1 MMALLNSGELHA
13 GERTAAGGKAVK
25 NKVLLSIPDDEFNAI
40 RPHLELLKLP
50 HHFSVLEPNQKVE
63 FGYFLN
69 SGMISLVVETEDGK
83 TVEVGVVGKEGFA
96 GSVLAVGL
104 KRSSLREIVQIAGEG
119 FRIAGDALQAVLA
132 TMPQLQLTL
141 SRYTVLLGMQVAQTA
156 ACNRLH
162 TVEQRLA
169 RWLLVTQDR
178 VDAGMLPLTH
188 DFLATMLGTDRP
200 SVSLAAD
207 SFQRKQILQYGR
219 GAVTILNRK
228 ELERLSCECYG
239 QIQQF
244 NGELGLR

>member
-1 MMALLNSGELHA
+1 MALLNSGELRA
-13 GERTAAGGKAVK
+13 GERTNADGKAVK
-25 NKVLLSIPDDEFNAI
+25 NKILLSLPDSEFSAI
-40 RPHLELLKLP
+40 RPYLELLSLP
-50 HHFSVLEPNQKVE
+50 HHFSVHEPNQKGE
-63 FGYFLN
+63 FGHFLN
-69 SGMISLVVETEDGK
+69 CGMISLVVATEDGK
-83 TVEVGVVGKEGFA
+83 TVEVGVIGNEGFA

-104 KRSSLREIVQIAGEG
+104 RRSSLREIVQIAGDG
-119 FRIAGDALQAVLA
+119 FRITASALQALL
-132 TMPQLQLTL
+132 PSLPELQLTL
-141 SRYTVLLGMQVAQTA
+141 SRYAVLLGMQVAQTA

-200 SVSLAAD
+200 SVSLAAA
-207 SFQRKQILQYGR
+207 SFQRKQVLQYGR

-228 ELERLSCECYG
+228 ELERLSCECYS

-244 NGELGLR
+244 NGDLGLR

>member
-1 MMALLNSGELHA
+1 MALLNSGELRA
-13 GERTAAGGKAVK
+13 GERTNSDGKAVT
-25 NKVLLSIPDDEFNAI
+25 NRILLSIPDSEFNAI
-40 RPHLELLKLP
+40 RPYLEFLKLP
-50 HHFSVLEPNQKVE
+50 HHFSVHEPNQKVE

-69 SGMISLVVETEDGK
+69 SGMISLVVATEDGK
-83 TVEVGVVGKEGFA
+83 TVEVGVIGNEGFA

-104 KRSSLREIVQIAGEG
+104 RRSSLREIVQISGDG
-119 FRIAGDALQAVLA
+119 FRIAAEDLQAVLP
-132 TMPQLQLTL
+132 TLPQLQLIL
-141 SRYTVLLGMQVAQTA
+141 SRYAVLLGMQVAQTA

-200 SVSLAAD
+200 SVSLAAA

>member
-1 MMALLNSGELHA
+1 MALLNSGELRA
-13 GERTAAGGKAVK
+13 GERTNSDGKAIK
-25 NKVLLSIPDDEFNAI
+25 NKILLSLPDSEFSAI
-40 RPHLELLKLP
+40 RPYLELLNLP
-50 HHFSVLEPNQKVE
+50 HHFSVHEPNQKVE

-69 SGMISLVVETEDGK
+69 CGMISLVVATEGGK
-83 TVEVGVVGKEGFA
+83 TVEVGVIGNEGFA

-104 KRSSLREIVQIAGEG
+104 RRSSLREIVQIAGDG
-119 FRIAGDALQAVLA
+119 FRITAGALQGLL
-132 TMPQLQLTL
+132 PSLPELQLTL
-141 SRYTVLLGMQVAQTA
+141 SRYAVWLGMQVAQTA

-200 SVSLAAD
+200 SVSLAAA
-207 SFQRKQILQYGR
+207 SFQRKQVLQYGR

>member
-1 MMALLNSGELHA
+1 MALLNSGELRA
-13 GERTAAGGKAVK
+13 GERTNADGKAVK
-25 NKVLLSIPDDEFNAI
+25 NRILLSLPDSEFSAI
-40 RPHLELLKLP
+40 RPHLELLNLP
-50 HHFSVLEPNQKVE
+50 HHFSVHEPNQKVE

-69 SGMISLVVETEDGK
+69 CGMISLVVATEDGK
-83 TVEVGVVGKEGFA
+83 TVEVGVIGNEGFA
-96 GSVLAVGL
+96 GSVLVVGL
-104 KRSSLREIVQIAGEG
+104 RRSSLREIVQIAGDG
-119 FRIAGDALQAVLA
+119 FRIAASALQALL
-132 TMPQLQLTL
+132 PSLPELQLTL
-141 SRYTVLLGMQVAQTA
+141 SRYAVLLGMQVAQTA

-200 SVSLAAD
+200 SVSLAAA
-207 SFQRKQILQYGR
+207 SFQRKQVLQYGR

-244 NGELGLR
+244 NGDLGLR